1 MRGPL
6 PAEEP
11 LMFKHIL
18 LATDDSPAARRAE
31 RAGVELAAR
40 LGARLRVLR
49 VLAPEP
55 AVSLV
60 ADVIQG
66 EMPALRA
73 IVRAN
78 EHLGG
83 VLAAATAAGVTCET
97 EHVFDNRPYAAIAG
111 AATKYGCDLVVMGAH
126 AGGGLSEL
134 LQGDSTRKV
143 ILNCDVSVLV
153 CR

>member
-1 MRGPL
+1 MY
-6 PAEEP
+6 
-11 LMFKHIL
+11 KHIL

-31 RAGVELAAR
+31 EVGIELAAR
-40 LGARLRVLR
+40 LGARLHVLR

-66 EMPALRA
+66 EVPAWRA
-73 IVRAN
+73 LQRAN
-78 EHLGG
+78 EHLTK
-83 VLAAATAAGVTCET
+83 VQAVAIAAGVSCQT

-111 AATKYGCDLVVMGAH
+111 AAGKYRCDLIVMGAH
-126 AGGGLSEL
+126 AGGGLGEL
-134 LQGDSTRKV
+134 LQGDATRKV